1 MLAGSKWKLMNIRVF
16 FVTDVHGSE
25 RCFKKFLN
33 AGKFYN
39 ANAVMLAGDITG
51 KMIVPIVRQPD
62 GTYLSSYAGSEFRS
76 KSEAEAQDLEKSIRD
91 SGFYP
96 YRTDTAEME
105 SLESD
110 KKKVDQLFTRLMV
123 ETVERW
129 VRMAEERLRDTGIKC
144 FVSPGN
150 DDRWEVDSPINKSDF
165 IVNPEEKV
173 VEVDRDHEM
182 ITLGLTNRTPW
193 KSPREFDE
201 DVLAERIEKM
211 AAGVRSMR
219 NCVFNL
225 HCPPYGTVIDPA
237 PKLDETLK
245 PVLSGGQVVMTPA
258 GSTAVRDSIKKHQP
272 LVGLH
277 GHIHESKGVA
287 TIGRTKCFNPGS
299 EYGEGVLR
307 GLLLD
312 LSEKGIKSYL
322 FTSG

>member
-1 MLAGSKWKLMNIRVF
+1 MNTRVF

-33 AGKFYN
+33 AGKFYK

-51 KMIVPIVRQPD
+51 KMIFPIVKQTD
-62 GTYLSSYAGSEFRS
+62 GTYLSSYAGSEIRS
-76 KSEAEAQDLEKSIRD
+76 KSEAEVKDLEKSIRD

-96 YRTDTAEME
+96 YRTDIGEME

-129 VRMAEERLRDTGIKC
+129 VHMAEERLRGSGIKC

-150 DDRWEVDSPINKSDF
+150 DDRWEVDSPLNKSDF

-173 VEVDRDHEM
+173 VELDKDHEM
-182 ITLGLTNRTPW
+182 ITLGLTNHTPW

-201 DVLAERIEKM
+201 EVLAERIEKM
-211 AAGVRSMR
+211 TVGIKNMT

-245 PVLSGGQVVMTPA
+245 PVISGGQVVMTPA
-258 GSTAVRDSIKKHQP
+258 GSTAVRDSIKKYQP

-277 GHIHESKGVA
+277 GHIHESKGVVA
-287 TIGRTKCFNPGS
+287 IGRTKCFNPGS